1 VKWNGS
7 HSVMSDSLPPH
18 GLYSPWNSP
27 GQNTEVGSLS
37 FSGNLPNTGIEPR
50 SPILQT
56 DSSPA
61 EPPRRP
67 KNTGIGS
74 LSPLQHISPTQEL
87 KESALQADSLPAEP
101 QRKPVKS
108 KTLIPLQ
115 CHLYNSKS
123 CLKQSFIHSAVQ
135 AEELCITSLQ
145 YLAWWLQLQ
154 RKLHSANNWKHC
166 LKAFKFTNKLHLKQ

>member
-1 VKWNGS
+1 MKVKVAQSCSTLCNPMNYT
-7 HSVMSDSLPPH
+7 VH
-18 GLYSPWNSP
+18 GILQAIILKWVAFPSP
-27 GQNTEVGSLS
+27 
-37 FSGNLPNTGIEPR
+37 GNLPNTGIEPR

-101 QRKPVKS
+101 QRKPIKS

-123 CLKQSFIHSAVQ
+123 CRKQSFIHSAVQ
-135 AEELCITSLQ
+135 AEELCIISLQ
-145 YLAWWLQLQ
+145 CLAW
-154 RKLHSANNWKHC
+154 
-166 LKAFKFTNKLHLKQ
+166 